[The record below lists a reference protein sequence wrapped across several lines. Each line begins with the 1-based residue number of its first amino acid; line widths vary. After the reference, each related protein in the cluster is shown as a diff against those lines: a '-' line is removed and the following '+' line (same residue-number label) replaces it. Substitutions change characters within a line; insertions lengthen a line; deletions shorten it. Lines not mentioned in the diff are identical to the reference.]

1 MTEGHGHSS
10 LFQGRGDCK
19 CPAGTAIPQVDV
31 RHEALKANE
40 KVQGCK
46 KKLKKLQADAKG
58 DDDIAPGQKTSSTR
72 SSEEDGVWS
81 EEIQSMKMRLN
92 REEERSQVLDEER
105 AGRRLEVEGLPE
117 MSGDPTANAV
127 QPSEVEAALWK

>member
-1 MTEGHGHSS
+1 MGIA
-10 LFQGRGDCK
+10 LFQVRGYCK
-19 CPAGTAIPQVDV
+19 YPAGKATPQVDV

-46 KKLKKLQADAKG
+46 KKLKRLQADAKG
-58 DDDIAPGQKTSSTR
+58 DDDIAPGRKTSSTS

-81 EEIQSMKMRLN
+81 EEIQSIKMRLN

-105 AGRRLEVEGLPE
+105 AGRRLEAEGLPE

-127 QPSEVEAALWK
+127 HPSEVETALWK